1 MGHGT
6 HGRRVS
12 VPSGLPRELR
22 DSSHGGESRRSP
34 EAAGDAS
41 SAYTTKSSQKEGRM
55 MRGIKVLV
63 VVGLVVGLVVVLGL
77 NFTVVVALAQQPQ
90 PPPLPFNAVK
100 ITCTL
105 NATVIGL
112 NIFGNIR
119 SAEGRD
125 FETTIATASGIPGGQ
140 IDVPCRPGQPVTW
153 SLAAGTLRN
162 VAPRIGGAI
171 TKLTGANLVYACVPP
186 PPRQNQVKDVTVT
199 GGPPWRFPCSPDEI
213 IVEVEGGPVPTL
225 TEWGLIA
232 LAVLLAGSLAFMI
245 RRRLAPRPA
254 GA

>member
-1 MGHGT
+1 
-6 HGRRVS
+6 
-12 VPSGLPRELR
+12 
-22 DSSHGGESRRSP
+22 
-34 EAAGDAS
+34 
-41 SAYTTKSSQKEGRM
+41 

-77 NFTVVVALAQQPQ
+77 NFTVVVALAQQLP

-100 ITCTL
+100 ITCNLKATPA
-105 NATVIGL
+105 NPTATATVIGL

-125 FETTIATASGIPGGQ
+125 FETTIASASGIPGGQ

-186 PPRQNQVKDVTVT
+186 SPPQNQVKDVTVQ